1 MARVRYFNA
10 VNMSIGLRVL
20 FRLFVLLSS
29 LEYNL
34 IYLLIFFLGGIA
46 DQVHWSLKKCAE
58 VLESSINTLKATYEK
73 SDYKDHLVWDKGI
86 SFLCFRTIN

>member
-1 MARVRYFNA
+1 MYVLNIC
-10 VNMSIGLRVL
+10 IGLKVF
-20 FRLFVLLSS
+20 FRPFVLPRI
-29 LEYNL
+29 EY
-34 IYLLIFFLGGIA
+34 YLFIFFLGGIA

-86 SFLCFRTIN
+86 SFLCYKP